1 MYKCVNK
8 ILPYININKMALK
21 KSNTLKAIKTH
32 KKTYSFIKRNI
43 TRKNVRQHEVKRVHK
58 IMNVL
63 LSVIKFYNT
72 FSKKEIIALKYYK
85 GYGSLFQTNLLT
97 NNKKPRDIFF
107 PFSLNEEESFRSDI
121 FGSISI
127 NNEYPMLQSFD
138 IKDIPNYI
146 KNNYKLRIAILNDLD
161 AIYNKPK
168 CPLLTGNEI
177 LFRGMRMPDS
187 FKKLKT
193 GDTFTFKNFISTTF
207 DRHIAEFFSDGESL
221 FIFNNIINIPFLYM
235 PGNKIYA
242 DNAKDYTKELGKLTP
257 YSDYSEYTLPRNL
270 EFKIY
275 KIENGFTNI
284 LNTKN
289 KTNTPNI
296 YNLLNLLQ
304 KNKKIQNTDSPNSSK
319 FSTSLNSS
327 TSETSSEAPRASNII
342 ENNIYKK
349 IKIYYCEFI
358 KWHPRELINYENI
371 MNGANFI
378 LDKEALKTWQ
388 EWY

>member
-63 LSVIKFYNT
+63 PSVIKFYNT

-97 NNKKPRDIFF
+97 NNKKQRDIFF

-284 LNTKN
+284 RNTKN

>member
-63 LSVIKFYNT
+63 PSVIKFYNT

-107 PFSLNEEESFRSDI
+107 PFSLSEEESFRSDI

-207 DRHIAEFFSDGESL
+207 DRHIAEFFSDGDSL

>member
-63 LSVIKFYNT
+63 PSVIKFYNT

-97 NNKKPRDIFF
+97 NNKKQRDIFF

-242 DNAKDYTKELGKLTP
+242 DNAKDYTKELGKITP

>member
-63 LSVIKFYNT
+63 PSVIKFYNT

-97 NNKKPRDIFF
+97 NNKKQRDIFF

-207 DRHIAEFFSDGESL
+207 DRHIAEFFSDGDSL

-235 PGNKIYA
+235 PGQKIYA
-242 DNAKDYTKELGKLTP
+242 DNAKDYTKELGKITP

>member
-1 MYKCVNK
+1 M
-8 ILPYININKMALK
+8 
-21 KSNTLKAIKTH
+21 
-32 KKTYSFIKRNI
+32 
-43 TRKNVRQHEVKRVHK
+43 
-58 IMNVL
+58 
-63 LSVIKFYNT
+63 
-72 FSKKEIIALKYYK
+72 
-85 GYGSLFQTNLLT
+85 LT

-107 PFSLNEEESFRSDI
+107 PFSLSEEESFRSDI

-207 DRHIAEFFSDGESL
+207 DRHIAEFFSDGDSL

-284 LNTKN
+284 LNTK
-289 KTNTPNI
+289 K
-296 YNLLNLLQ
+296 
-304 KNKKIQNTDSPNSSK
+304 
-319 FSTSLNSS
+319 
-327 TSETSSEAPRASNII
+327 
-342 ENNIYKK
+342 
-349 IKIYYCEFI
+349 
-358 KWHPRELINYENI
+358 
-371 MNGANFI
+371 
-378 LDKEALKTWQ
+378 
-388 EWY
+388 

>member
-63 LSVIKFYNT
+63 PSVIKFYNT